1 MQTLSIRLPTM
12 YGDHHVIEVRRLLS
26 EMSGIQDVFAS
37 SCFQTV
43 EVHYDPAHIDEGAIR
58 ARLDEAG
65 YTEELPV
72 PVEREDGAQGLGGG
86 SLRHSAAYEHVGPAV
101 SFAQVVGFSG
111 RALWPCP
118 GLGVIAR
125 GDDNG

>member
-1 MQTLSIRLPTM
+1 MRTLSIRLPTM

-26 EMSGIQDVFAS
+26 ELSGIQDVYAS

-43 EVHYDPAHIDEGAIR
+43 EVHYDPAQIEESAIR
-58 ARLDEAG
+58 ARLEEAG

-72 PVEREDGAQGLGGG
+72 PAEREDGAA
-86 SLRHSAAYEHVGPAV
+86 SSAAAALRHSAAYEHVGPAI
-101 SFAQVVGFSG
+101 SFAREVSFSG

-118 GLGVIAR
+118 GMGVIAR